1 MRPFGLGG
9 KAFIPLVIGF
19 GCSVPAIM
27 SARTIDSQRERK
39 LTILVAPF
47 MSCSARLPIY
57 ILFTGVF
64 FKEKQQVVV
73 FCMYLLGA
81 VVALLSGLILSRTV
95 VKGEKSEFL
104 LEIPPYRFPTL
115 KNILLHVWERVWD
128 FVERAGTII
137 FIASVAVWFCQ
148 KFTFGL
154 QFADQENSIISSI
167 GKLVAPIFKPLGFG
181 DWRASAAL
189 ITGLAAKEMVVAT
202 LNIIGGNIQNIFTNA
217 SAISYM
223 VFTLLYIPCFATI
236 AAIKNELK
244 STKWAA
250 FAAIYQLTAAWV
262 VSFAIYT
269 LLRMVQ
275 I

>member
-1 MRPFGLGG
+1 
-9 KAFIPLVIGF
+9 
-19 GCSVPAIM
+19 
-27 SARTIDSQRERK
+27 
-39 LTILVAPF
+39 
-47 MSCSARLPIY
+47 
-57 ILFTGVF
+57 
-64 FKEKQQVVV
+64 
-73 FCMYLLGA
+73 
-81 VVALLSGLILSRTV
+81 
-95 VKGEKSEFL
+95 
-104 LEIPPYRFPTL
+104 
-115 KNILLHVWERVWD
+115 
-128 FVERAGTII
+128 
-137 FIASVAVWFCQ
+137 VAVWFCQ